1 MQAGYLI
8 LLTAEV
14 GETLAFYANTLISQ
28 ESRTSVKI
36 LFFYFDMKNIITGH
50 KFSQIPHSFG
60 GL

>member
-8 LLTAEV
+8 LFTAEV

-36 LFFYFDMKNIITGH
+36 LFLLFWYEEYNH
-50 KFSQIPHSFG
+50 RA
-60 GL
+60 